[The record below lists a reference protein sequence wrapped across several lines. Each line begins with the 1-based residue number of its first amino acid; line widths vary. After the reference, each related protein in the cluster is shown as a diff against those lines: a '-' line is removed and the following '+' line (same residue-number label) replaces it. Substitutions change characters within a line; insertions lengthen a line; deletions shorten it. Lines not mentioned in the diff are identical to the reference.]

1 MTPAPRRW
9 SLPALAVVALLA
21 AGVLGWTRWTGD
33 APVATRS
40 PYPSADG
47 ADAAPVHANGGSG
60 LAAHPAAVRVEPLP
74 AQDRPFAETRE
85 ELERR
90 AREGES
96 RAACRLAA
104 EHMRCLQVAHR
115 TALLAEHIGGQQAAI
130 ERIEE
135 PTARATAQSA
145 FTRHLASQEAELE
158 SMGRHCDGV
167 TPASPDELVAHW
179 RRAAHAGHL
188 PALRQYASGNAFRWR
203 EMLDQLP
210 ALAQYRVEAETLA
223 RRGAAA
229 GDAQL
234 IAALASAY
242 AGRNDMPH
250 RTLLQQAVAPDR
262 IEAIALLTHL
272 DAAVAP
278 RMREPAP
285 RSGLSAW
292 REALVADATAE
303 ELAEAERRAADYAAR
318 WSRPDLSSVAIS
330 TAGPRQGAVPD
341 VAPVDCESEVFAAR

>member
-1 MTPAPRRW
+1 MTPASRRW
-9 SLPALAVVALLA
+9 PLPALVVVALLA
-21 AGVLGWTRWTGD
+21 AGVLGWTRWAAD
-33 APVATRS
+33 APVEA
-40 PYPSADG
+40 PSAHPSEDG
-47 ADAAPVHANGGSG
+47 ADAAPVNADGRSS
-60 LAAHPAAVRVEPLP
+60 LATLPAATRIEPLP
-74 AQDRPFAETRE
+74 AQDRPFAETQK

-104 EHMRCLQVAHR
+104 EHVRCLQVAHR

-130 ERIEE
+130 ERIED
-135 PTARATAQSA
+135 PASRATAQSA

-158 SMGRHCDGV
+158 AMGAHCDGV

-203 EMLDQLP
+203 ELLDQLP
-210 ALAQYRVEAETLA
+210 ALAQYRAEAEMLA

-250 RTLLQQAVAPDR
+250 RTLLQQAIAPDR

-278 RMREPAP
+278 RMREPVP
-285 RSGLSAW
+285 RSGLTAW
-292 REALVADATAE
+292 REALVADATPE
-303 ELAEAERRAADYAAR
+303 ELAEAARRAADYAAR
-318 WSRPDLSSVAIS
+318 WSRPDLGSVAIS
-330 TAGPRQGAVPD
+330 TAGPRQGAVSD
-341 VAPVDCESEVFAAR
+341 VAPADCESEIFAER